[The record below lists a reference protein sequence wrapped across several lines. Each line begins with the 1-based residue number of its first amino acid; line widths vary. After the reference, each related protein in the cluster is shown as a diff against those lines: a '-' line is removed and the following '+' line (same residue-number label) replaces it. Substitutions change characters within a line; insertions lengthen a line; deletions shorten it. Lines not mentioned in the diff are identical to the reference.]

1 GRCRPRRAARARL
14 EARAGAL
21 RRNGAAGGAA
31 GGLSHM
37 ARGVTPLLV
46 AACLGG
52 AAAAAQVP
60 SPASV
65 LGFAVGADR
74 SLADWRQL
82 TAYFNRLAAAS
93 DRVKLDTLGTST
105 LGKPFV
111 LLTIS
116 SPANLRR
123 LSHYRDIQR
132 KLADPRTIASTAE
145 REQLLRDG
153 RVIVLITA
161 AIHSIEVGSG
171 QVPVRIA
178 YRSEEHTSELQSQS
192 NLVCRLLLEKKK
204 KKTTNEST

>member
-1 GRCRPRRAARARL
+1 AERAARVRVARRARARPRRRGRRCRPRRAAPARL

-74 SLADWRQL
+74 SLADWIL
-82 TAYFNRLAAAS
+82 PTAYFKRLAAAS
-93 DRVKLDTLGTST
+93 DRVKLDTLEIG
-105 LGKPFV
+105 
-111 LLTIS
+111 
-116 SPANLRR
+116 R
-123 LSHYRDIQR
+123 
-132 KLADPRTIASTAE
+132 ASCRE
-145 REQLLRDG
+145 R
-153 RVIVLITA
+153 
-161 AIHSIEVGSG
+161 
-171 QVPVRIA
+171 
-178 YRSEEHTSELQSQS
+178 
-192 NLVCRLLLEKKK
+192 
-204 KKTTNEST
+204 